1 MGRHNFDV
9 ELTQLLCG
17 GDVTWGDK
25 AMGRHNLHSTDD
37 GLSTVEIED
46 VDIELPGNV
55 VHDLMAAVNPLQLSN
70 SYRIG
75 VFIDCLNFLQS
86 CMSS

>member
-1 MGRHNFDV
+1 M
-9 ELTQLLCG
+9 
-17 GDVTWGDK
+17 
-25 AMGRHNLHSTDD
+25 DD

-86 CMSS
+86 CMSSWETYNVCHAKTNEVVKS